1 MNSFKFFIVGCVA
14 CLAVTGCL
22 NDEDGGENTET
33 FPSSSSV
40 TTSSSSI
47 VAYQSVLDS
56 LDNVKVGQC
65 FTIRTKEELG
75 TGSNT
80 EYYFQDV
87 DSILTLL
94 DRTKFWV
101 DTNSISLSFAI
112 NDSSVFINTCDTT
125 HLLRVIPIKDYI
137 LLNNFFISG
146 TIDSF
151 YLDKYSSESDS
162 ITFNI
167 QNDDSLVIDTVVSY
181 MDPLGNGSLYPYIF
195 PSSYLSASDLK
206 GTISDKK
213 LYNHRVAKLYIY
225 GGSMKT
231 PCNEGW
237 ATSETYL
244 LEDEGLLYMY
254 FKITDRDS
262 AVVTEKLYY
271 TADASRL
278 SKLCNV
284 LDTIPLGLPCK

>member
-1 MNSFKFFIVGCVA
+1 MNLFKIFIVGCVA
-14 CLAVTGCL
+14 CLGITGCL
-22 NDEDGGENTET
+22 NDGDGGEKIET
-33 FPSSSSV
+33 FSSSSSV

-65 FTIRTKEELG
+65 FNIKTKADLG
-75 TGSNT
+75 TASDT

-87 DSILTLL
+87 DSILILG
-94 DRTKFWV
+94 DQIKFWV
-101 DTNSISLSFAI
+101 DTNNISLSFAI
-112 NDSSVFINTCDTT
+112 NDSSVFIDGCDTT
-125 HLLRVIPIKDYI
+125 HLLRVISIKDYI
-137 LLNNFFISG
+137 LMNNFFISG

-167 QNDDSLVIDTVVSY
+167 QNDDSLVIDTVISY
-181 MDPLGNGSLYPYIF
+181 MDPLGNGALYSYIF

-213 LYNHRVAKLYIY
+213 LYNHRVSKQYTY
-225 GGSMKT
+225 GCTMKSL
-231 PCNEGW
+231 CNEGW

-254 FKITDRDS
+254 FKITDMYS

-278 SKLCNV
+278 SELCNV